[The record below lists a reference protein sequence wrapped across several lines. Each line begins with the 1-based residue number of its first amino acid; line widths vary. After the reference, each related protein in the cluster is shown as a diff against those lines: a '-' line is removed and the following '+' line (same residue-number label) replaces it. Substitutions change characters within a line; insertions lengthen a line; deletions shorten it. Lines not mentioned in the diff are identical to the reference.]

1 VAVLMYVDGVI
12 SKNGIAIKD
21 GLGLFRTIKE
31 KLAVVLL
38 CEDKAKTEYWLKQN
52 GVMTLDNIVDYTATT
67 PTEDMDYRL
76 AEWCRS
82 QGTIDYVVT
91 SNTDLATKLLESG
104 FRVLLFLDPV
114 YIDHRHRPDSTNG
127 RKSWIELNA
136 ELDRQVEMLLDDP
149 RL

>member
-1 VAVLMYVDGVI
+1 MAVLMYVDGVI

-31 KLAVVLL
+31 KLAVILL
-38 CEDKAKTEYWLKQN
+38 CEDKTKTEYWLKQN
-52 GVMTLDNIVDYTATT
+52 GVMTLDNILDYTATT

-91 SNTDLATKLLESG
+91 ANTDLATKLLESG

-114 YIDHRHRPDSTNG
+114 YIDYRHRPDSTNG

>member
-31 KLAVVLL
+31 KLAVILL
-38 CEDKAKTEYWLKQN
+38 CEDKTKTEYWLKQN
-52 GVMTLDNIVDYTATT
+52 GVMTLDNIIDYTATT

-91 SNTDLATKLLESG
+91 ANTDLATKLLESG

-114 YIDHRHRPDSTNG
+114 YIDYRHRPDSTNG

>member
-1 VAVLMYVDGVI
+1 MYVNGVI
-12 SKNGIAIKD
+12 SKNGVAIKD

-38 CEDKAKTEYWLKQN
+38 CEDKAKTEHWLKQN
-52 GVMTLDNIVDYTATT
+52 NVMTLDNIVDYSI
-67 PTEDMDYRL
+67 PGPEEDMEYRQ

-91 SNTDLATKLLESG
+91 SNTDLATKLLENG

-114 YIDHRHRPDSTNG
+114 YVDHRHRPDSLEG
-127 RKSWIELNA
+127 RKSWADINA
-136 ELDRQVEMLLDDP
+136 ELDRQVEMRLDDP
-149 RL
+149 RK

>member
-1 VAVLMYVDGVI
+1 MYVDGVI

-31 KLAVVLL
+31 KLAVILL
-38 CEDKAKTEYWLKQN
+38 CEDKSKTEYWLKQN
-52 GVMTLDNIVDYTATT
+52 GVMTLDNIIDYTATT

-91 SNTDLATKLLESG
+91 ANTDLATKLLESG

>member
-1 VAVLMYVDGVI
+1 MAVLMYVDGVI

>member
-31 KLAVVLL
+31 KLAVILL
-38 CEDKAKTEYWLKQN
+38 CEDKTKTEYWLKQN
-52 GVMTLDNIVDYTATT
+52 GVMTLDNILDYTATT

-91 SNTDLATKLLESG
+91 ANTDLATKLLESG

-114 YIDHRHRPDSTNG
+114 YIDYRHRPDSTNG

>member
-1 VAVLMYVDGVI
+1 MAVLMYVDGVI

-31 KLAVVLL
+31 KLAVILL
-38 CEDKAKTEYWLKQN
+38 CEDKTKTEYWLKQN
-52 GVMTLDNIVDYTATT
+52 GVMTLDNIIDYTATT

-91 SNTDLATKLLESG
+91 ANTDLATKLLESG

-114 YIDHRHRPDSTNG
+114 YIDYRHRPDSTNG

-136 ELDRQVEMLLDDP
+136 ELDRQIEMLLDDP

>member
-1 VAVLMYVDGVI
+1 MAVLMYVDGVI

-31 KLAVVLL
+31 KLAVILL
-38 CEDKAKTEYWLKQN
+38 CEDKTKTEYWLKQN
-52 GVMTLDNIVDYTATT
+52 GVMTLDNIIDYTATT

-91 SNTDLATKLLESG
+91 ANTDLATKLLESG

-114 YIDHRHRPDSTNG
+114 YIDYRHRPDSTNG

>member
-1 VAVLMYVDGVI
+1 MYVDGVI

>member
-1 VAVLMYVDGVI
+1 VAVLMYVNGVI
-12 SKNGIAIKD
+12 SKNGVAIKD

-38 CEDKAKTEYWLKQN
+38 CEDKAKTEHWLKQN
-52 GVMTLDNIVDYTATT
+52 NVMTLDNIVDYSI
-67 PTEDMDYRL
+67 PGPEEDMEYRQ

-91 SNTDLATKLLESG
+91 SNTDLATKLLENG

-114 YIDHRHRPDSTNG
+114 YVDHRHRPDSLEG
-127 RKSWIELNA
+127 RKSWADINA
-136 ELDRQVEMLLDDP
+136 ELDRQVEMRLDDP
-149 RL
+149 RK

>member
-1 VAVLMYVDGVI
+1 MYVDGVI
-12 SKNGIAIKD
+12 SKNHVAIKD

-38 CEDKAKTEYWLKQN
+38 CEDKEKTEHWLKQN
-52 GVMTLDNIVDYTATT
+52 GVLTLDNIVDYKI
-67 PTEDMDYRL
+67 PSPEDDMEYRQ

-91 SNTDLATKLLESG
+91 ANTDLATKLLENG

-114 YIDHRHRPDSTNG
+114 YTDHRHRPDSLEG
-127 RKSWIELNA
+127 RRSWADINA

-149 RL
+149 RK